1 MCVVCNACIKFLN
14 SPLALNIL
22 YSSILAEENVCEFE
36 IAQSFPSKHLG
47 QLNIIIYEAMHIA
60 KLCCMSQTC
69 YVMSCFEHLV
79 GLL

>member
-1 MCVVCNACIKFLN
+1 MCVVCYACIKFLN

-47 QLNIIIYEAMHIA
+47 QLDMYEAMHIA

-69 YVMSCFEHLV
+69 YVMLCFEHLI